1 MHVCFIKDA
10 CLIQKGYFFIPF
22 LYVLSLFRLF
32 AVNQYIMKLLSLIFS
47 ILIISSYPFES
58 LLAFFDKDIR
68 MLTMQ
73 DGLADNTI
81 PCIYKDEDGFMWFG
95 TSNGLSRYDG
105 KTIKNFKPA
114 ESYKSIS
121 SIVRLSDDYL
131 GILSD
136 GILYYFNRKLE
147 TFIPSTSGS
156 NTDKLAVIR
165 VLPASESSFWGISVN
180 KLFLY
185 RWEDLQN
192 TERQLGAIQV
202 GIEKSY
208 DLLPENSEVFS
219 DFCYDGEHRDRIWL
233 VTNKGNLLLF
243 RPDTPQ
249 QVSCKNLIRE
259 GYPLRITS
267 IMSQDDIVWVST
279 IFWGIIRYHVK
290 TGDIDRISYGGRG
303 KGNLLSHTDVYQT
316 IYIGNNRYL
325 AVTWSGYTLLMLD
338 EEHSEE
344 LTSEIY
350 NYTHTQIHLN
360 LETRMISAYYDSNG
374 LLWIGTNGG
383 GVMYSDL
390 RSQFYNRYYQKR
402 HNEICGIVMD
412 DNQYI
417 WLATFHKGIMKSTLP
432 YIPGKKL
439 EFDKTD
445 TGNGKKEETVLCCLK
460 DKQDNL
466 WFGNADGTLTFYD
479 EKLRRFS
486 ICPLYVNGVVNSSPV
501 WSLHIDRKDRCWVGT
516 EQGLLLYD
524 RKTKMCT
531 RLPVEQYLKETKLP
545 FIREIE
551 ETEDGVIWLGTSNM
565 GVCKLTESASGDIFV
580 KNGYELKA
588 GREDHSVRSLLV
600 SSDGNLYVGYMDGFA
615 ILSPSLDTI
624 QEFYTTNDGLCSNF
638 IGCIAEDDKGHIWL
652 GSNSGISRYS
662 RHQHLFYNYYI
673 SGSNRSAVFYD
684 KTLFFGNNQS
694 LTYFNPDDVNTYPV
708 NDRVL
713 ITGLDVNNRPVEIG
727 AEINKQVILDKG
739 ISYTKRIVLNN
750 NNRDFSLTFNNLS
763 YLNEQ
768 QKYNY
773 RLFPYQENWLI
784 SNSGENASYTNLP
797 VGDYV
802 FEVKNIYPDG
812 QSGPLSSLEI
822 VILPHWTD
830 TMAFRFFIFLLLLAG
845 VAYCVRLIRIRQRRL
860 EREMQMKHELLT
872 VSVEREKERQIR
884 MERENFFTG
893 VAHELRTP
901 LTLILA
907 PLQELMKQC
916 NSLETFYKKLQ
927 VMYKNAVSLHT
938 LVDHLLYVQKIEA
951 GMVKLQLSEVN
962 LVQLL
967 RSVSESFRQMAEIKG
982 VRFEANLPD
991 TKLMVW
997 VDEAKIFS
1005 AVQNLL
1011 SNAFKYTSPKGIIQL
1026 SVSHIMKDEQGY
1038 CLVVVSDTGIG
1049 IPKDLQKRVFDSFI
1063 TGDRL
1068 PEYSTK
1074 VGIGLHIVK
1083 HTMDLHHGLVTLQSV
1098 PGEGSTFVLYIPEG
1112 KEHFAKDDYELQKSQ
1127 LKMEKQEEKQE
1138 LPALAYG
1145 ENSEKVMTKRSLLI
1159 IEDNED
1165 MRRYICS
1172 LFASKYKLYEAAD
1185 GEEGVHVA
1193 KEKLPD
1199 LIISDVMMPVKDGF
1213 TCCEELRSQQETTHI
1228 PILMLTAKAEDTD
1241 ILQGSRSG
1249 ADDYMMKPFN
1259 PEILKAKVD
1268 NLILQREQLQRIYT
1282 KALMLKQ
1289 KSEEGKQEDAFLLQL
1304 VYVVEKNISNENF
1317 SVKMLAEQLNMSQPT
1332 LYRKVKQRSD
1342 LSVIDMIRG
1351 IRISKAATLILENR
1365 YSIQEITELVGYS
1378 DTRTLRKH
1386 FTEHFGVSPSKYMGE
1401 I

>member
-1 MHVCFIKDA
+1 
-10 CLIQKGYFFIPF
+10 
-22 LYVLSLFRLF
+22 
-32 AVNQYIMKLLSLIFS
+32 MKLLNLILA
-47 ILIISSYPFES
+47 ILIISCCPFDTIH
-58 LLAFFDKDIR
+58 AFFDKDIR

-105 KTIKNFKPA
+105 KTVRNFKPA
-114 ESYKSIS
+114 EAYKSIS

-136 GILYYFNRKLE
+136 GVLYYFNRKLE
-147 TFIPSTSGS
+147 TFTPSTNSS
-156 NTDKLAVIR
+156 DADKLAVTR
-165 VLPASESSFWGISVN
+165 VLPADESSFWGISLN

-185 RWEDLQN
+185 RWESLQK
-192 TERQLGAIQV
+192 TDGQAASIRV

-208 DLLPENSEVFS
+208 DLLPGEDEVLA
-219 DFCYDGEHRDRIWL
+219 DFCYDEECKDKIWL

-249 QVSCKNLIRE
+249 QVSCKNLIQE
-259 GYPLRITS
+259 AYPLRITS
-267 IMSQDDIVWVST
+267 IMSRDDIVWIST
-279 IFWGIIRYHVK
+279 ISKGIIRYHVK
-290 TGDIDRISYGGRG
+290 TGDIDRISYGGTG

-316 IYIGNNRYL
+316 LYIGNNRYL

-338 EEHSEE
+338 EEHPEE

-350 NYTHTQIHLN
+350 NYTYTQIHLN
-360 LETRMISAYYDSNG
+360 LETRMISAYYDPTG

-390 RSQFYNRYYQKR
+390 RSQFYHRYYQKR

-412 DNQYI
+412 DSRYV

-439 EFDKTD
+439 EFTKTD
-445 TGNGKKEETVLCCLK
+445 TGNGKQEETVLCCLK
-460 DKQDNL
+460 DKQGNL
-466 WFGNADGTLTFYD
+466 WFGNADGSLTFYD
-479 EKLRRFS
+479 NKLRRFS
-486 ICPLYVNGVVNSSPV
+486 IRPLPVNGIVNSSPV
-501 WSLHIDRKDRCWVGT
+501 WALHIDRKDRCWIGT

-524 RKTKMCT
+524 CKTKICT
-531 RLPVEQYLKETKLP
+531 RLPVGQYLKETKFP
-545 FIREIE
+545 FVREIE

-565 GVCKLTESASGDIFV
+565 GVCKLTESASGDMLV
-580 KNGYELKA
+580 KDGYERKA
-588 GREDHSVRSLLV
+588 GMEHHSVRSLLA
-600 SSDGNLYVGYMDGFA
+600 SSDGNLYVGYIDGFA
-615 ILSPSLDTI
+615 ILSPHQDSI

-638 IGCIAEDDKGHIWL
+638 IGCITEDDKGHIWL

-673 SGSNRSAVFYD
+673 AGSNRSAVFYD

-694 LTYFNPDDVNTYPV
+694 LTFFNPDDVSTSPV

-713 ITGLDVNNRPVEIG
+713 ITGLEVNNRPVEIG
-727 AEINKQVILDKG
+727 AAINKQVILDKG
-739 ISYTKRIVLNN
+739 ISYTGRIVLNN
-750 NNRDFSLTFNNLS
+750 DNRDFSLTFNNLS
-763 YLNEQ
+763 YSNEQ

-784 SNSGENASYTNLP
+784 SNNGEKASYTNLP

-812 QSGPLSSLEI
+812 QSGPLNSLKI
-822 VILPHWTD
+822 TILPHWTD
-830 TMAFRFFIFLLLLAG
+830 TLAFRLFIFLLLLAG
-845 VAYCVRLIRIRQRRL
+845 AAYCVRLVRIRQKRL

-872 VSVEREKERQIR
+872 VSMEREKERQIR

-916 NSLETFYKKLQ
+916 NPLESIYKKLQ
-927 VMYKNAVSLHT
+927 VMYKNAASLHT

-951 GMVKLQLSEVN
+951 GMVKLQLSETD
-962 LVQLL
+962 LVQLV
-967 RSVSESFRQMAEIKG
+967 RSVSEPFRQMAEIKG
-982 VRFEANLPD
+982 LRFDTNLPD

-1011 SNAFKYTSPKGIIQL
+1011 SNAFKYTSPAGDILL
-1026 SVSHIMKDEQGY
+1026 SVSHTMKDGQGY
-1038 CLVVVSDTGIG
+1038 CLVAVSDTGIG
-1049 IPKDLQKRVFDSFI
+1049 ISEDLQKHVFDSFI
-1063 TGDRL
+1063 TGDSL

-1074 VGIGLHIVK
+1074 MGIGLHIVK

-1098 PGEGSTFVLYIPEG
+1098 PGEGSTFVLHIPEG
-1112 KEHFAKDDYELQKSQ
+1112 KGHFAKDDYELRESQ
-1127 LKMEKQEEKQE
+1127 SKVTGQEDKQE
-1138 LPALAYG
+1138 LPALVYG
-1145 ENSEKVMTKRSLLI
+1145 ENSEEVSTKRSLLI

-1165 MRRYICS
+1165 VREYICS
-1172 LFASKYKLYEAAD
+1172 LFALKYRLYEAAD
-1185 GEEGVHVA
+1185 GEEGVRMA

-1213 TCCEELRSQQETTHI
+1213 TCCEEIRSQQETTHI
-1228 PILMLTAKAEDTD
+1228 PILMLTAKAEDAD

-1268 NLILQREQLQRIYT
+1268 NLILQREQLKRIYT

-1289 KSEEGKQEDAFLLQL
+1289 KSEEGEQEDAFLLQL
-1304 VYVVEKNISNENF
+1304 IHVIEANIPNENF
-1317 SVKMLAEQLNMSQPT
+1317 NVKMLAEQLNMSQPT

-1342 LSVIDMIRG
+1342 LSVIDMIRS
-1351 IRISKAATLILENR
+1351 IRISKAASLILENR
-1365 YSIQEITELVGYS
+1365 YSIQEITEMVGYS

-1386 FTEHFGVSPSKYMGE
+1386 FTEHFGVSPSKYIGE
-1401 I
+1401 K